1 MLVEIPLLNRFLS
14 LATSRRLDDF
24 VDRLHFV
31 RTVTLLVLCAMFV
44 GMKQH
49 FGQPIQ
55 CMLPAHL
62 DRGSWTSY
70 AQYFCFVENTYRLTY
85 NRTVPGTQDRISIK
99 QSSGIEVNY
108 YQWVPYFFAIQA
120 LCFYI
125 PSWIWHLLQQYGMLD
140 IKAIVDEA
148 VSIRGEIKMEQRTKK
163 LDKVVQ
169 FIRGSFE
176 YRDKL
181 QQSVSCL
188 GVLTPNR
195 FGFFSTVAYL
205 ATKLIWLTN
214 DIVQLIVISRFLN
227 INDFTWALQPSKL
240 ITTVTDSSSPATL
253 HYFPRV
259 TFCDMERYTLG
270 HVEVDTFQCVLML
283 NVINEKLFIMLWFW
297 IVFLIVAS
305 VINFI
310 CTINELI
317 HPRCRN
323 AIFNFYLQGS
333 ETVED
338 RYFLACGKRNIRAFI
353 DNVLGTDGVLMLRF
367 VRSHAGVIV
376 ARDITVRLFRLHTA
390 TYESTNEFC
399 SGSVQ
404 HRPIASAP
412 ERNLESVD
420 DGNGGSDIVEVKILH
435 NR

>member
-62 DRGSWTSY
+62 DRKLHDSLALGGSWTSY

-297 IVFLIVAS
+297 IVF
-305 VINFI
+305 
-310 CTINELI
+310 
-317 HPRCRN
+317 
-323 AIFNFYLQGS
+323 GS

-390 TYESTNEFC
+390 TYE
-399 SGSVQ
+399 VV
-404 HRPIASAP
+404 
-412 ERNLESVD
+412 ERL
-420 DGNGGSDIVEVKILH
+420 
-435 NR
+435 